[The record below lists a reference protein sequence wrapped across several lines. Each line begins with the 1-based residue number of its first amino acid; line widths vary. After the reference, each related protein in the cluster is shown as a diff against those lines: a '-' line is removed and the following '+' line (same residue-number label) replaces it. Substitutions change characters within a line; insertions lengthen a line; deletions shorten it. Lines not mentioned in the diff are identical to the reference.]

1 MNSDHVD
8 AYFKAMSDKDFAQ
21 IAQHLSENVVLLSP
35 VFPEPFEGKE
45 AAVKVLSGLLETIDS
60 IQINLTLASGNDVAF
75 SFTILC
81 DGITVIGNEFI
92 RLDENGVIERFEV
105 AWRPLASAV
114 LIQEKLAKKLGGQ
127 PMRLVPAS

>member
-1 MNSDHVD
+1 MKTDHVD
-8 AYFKAMSDKDFAQ
+8 AYLKAMNDKDFAQ

-35 VFPEPFEGKE
+35 VFPEPFEGTE
-45 AAVKVLSGLLETIDS
+45 AVVKVLSGLLGTIDS
-60 IQINLTLASGNDVAF
+60 IQVNLTLASGNDVAF
-75 SFTILC
+75 SFTIEC

-92 RLDENGVIERFEV
+92 RLDENGRIERFEV

-127 PMRLVPAS
+127 PMRIVPA

>member
-45 AAVKVLSGLLETIDS
+45 AAPRTTKIDPQDAVS
-60 IQINLTLASGNDVAF
+60 DRAGPLRGRWINGSDL
-75 SFTILC
+75 
-81 DGITVIGNEFI
+81 
-92 RLDENGVIERFEV
+92 
-105 AWRPLASAV
+105 RPTHAT
-114 LIQEKLAKKLGGQ
+114 
-127 PMRLVPAS
+127 